1 MHIYCTKDKI
11 KRCIYMETIIYC
23 RKSRGTEEELQ
34 NQIDICESYCRSK
47 EYEVSEIFSEV
58 RSSQDFSRE
67 YYCKMMEYIKAHG
80 DIRVV
85 CTDLSRLN
93 RNVVAQIKLNDLLIK
108 HNSIIETVNNGVV
121 KLDTPENKMLN
132 NIIANFDEFYYN
144 VTKQKMQRGLI
155 EARKKGIRIGS
166 KPYGYE
172 IENKRLVIDPQK
184 ADIVKRV
191 YKLIA
196 EGYSTKQVVEALK
209 TVGVTTNTGRSFDT
223 RAIRL
228 MVQNE
233 GYTGVNKVGDLY
245 PPIIDKELFLLANQ
259 QLKSVPNKGS
269 KRSYALSGKIF
280 CSHCNN
286 TMILGFKKDR
296 GLVIVSKGM
305 NKTCKCSSIRLSYI
319 ENMVLSDTS
328 AYLENRLYSMY
339 DQLKSNNSILA
350 SHKHDIEAIEKEIEA
365 NSKKLDKLKD
375 MYLMDIIDK
384 EELQS
389 QSNEIK
395 DNIARLTLKR
405 ERISNYS
412 LYEKVAQLQ
421 NKVVE
426 IEEYLHNP
434 SIESAVKYVDKV
446 LYWRSDKNIEVNVKF
461 KEGI

>member
-1 MHIYCTKDKI
+1 
-11 KRCIYMETIIYC
+11 METIIYC

-34 NQIDICESYCRSK
+34 NQIDICKDYCRSRK
-47 EYEVSEIFSEV
+47 YEVSEIFSEV

-67 YYCKMMEYIKAHG
+67 YYCKMLEYIKEHD

-85 CTDLSRLN
+85 CIDLSRLN

-108 HNSIIETVNNGVV
+108 HNSIIETVNNGII
-121 KLDTPENKMLN
+121 KTDSPENKMLN
-132 NIIANFDEFYYN
+132 NIIANFDEYYYN

-155 EARKKGIRIGS
+155 EARKRGIRIGA
-166 KPYGYE
+166 KLYGYE

-196 EGYSTKQVVEALK
+196 EGYSTKQVVEILK
-209 TVGVTTNTGRSFDT
+209 KENITTNTGRFFDT

-233 GYTGVNKVGDLY
+233 GYTGQKGDLVY
-245 PPIIDKELFLLANQ
+245 PPIVDKELFLLANK
-259 QLKSVPNKGS
+259 QLKSVPNCGN
-269 KRSYALSGKIF
+269 KRSYSLSGKIF
-280 CSHCNN
+280 CKHCGI
-286 TMILGFKKDR
+286 TLTCGYKKDR

-305 NKTCKCSSIRLSYI
+305 NKTCKCSSIRLDYL
-319 ENMVLSDTS
+319 ENLVVSDTC
-328 AYLENRLYSMY
+328 AYLEGRLYSMY

-350 SHKHDIEAIEKEIEA
+350 SHKHEIEAIEEEIEA
-365 NSKKLDKLKD
+365 NSKKLDKLKE

-384 EELQS
+384 EELQN
-389 QSNEIK
+389 QSTNIK
-395 DNIARLTLKR
+395 DNITRLTLKK

-426 IEEYLHNP
+426 IEEFLHNP
-434 SIESAVKYVDKV
+434 SIELAVKYVDKI
-446 LYWRSDKNIEVNVKF
+446 LYWRNDKNIEVNTVF
-461 KEGI
+461 KGDSI